1 MFNVTRK
8 GLWSHKRRLASTFLA
23 ITLGIAFL
31 SGTLVL
37 GDTMRATF
45 SDLFETGNAGTDAVV
60 RPATIVDDDDAGQR
74 QLLDLSLVDGI
85 RRVDG
90 VTEAEP
96 VVEGFGKLVGKNGKP
111 IGGNGPPTFAGN
123 WLGDSPLNSYR
134 LAEGRAPTGGHEVV
148 INRGA
153 AKLGDLKVGDATTI
167 LTPDPVTVTIVGLST
182 FGTVDSAGGVT
193 FAAFDLGT
201 AQDLLLHQSGKV
213 TSIAVRAAVGVSQD
227 AVVARIQP
235 VLPAGTTAITEHQL
249 TADQKESIN
258 RDFLDL
264 FTSFLLVFAG
274 IALIVATFSI
284 FNTFSII
291 VAQRSKESALLRAI
305 GASRRQVLASTVAE
319 AAVVGVAA
327 AVAGL
332 FSGLGVAALLKA
344 LFVGLGIDIPASGL
358 VFSSSTAVTSLV
370 VGIGVTLLAGIV
382 PAVKA
387 SRIPPIAALRDVA
400 MERTGASL
408 ARILAGGTLT
418 AAGVAIVLRAVL
430 GDGGNVL
437 GVAALGSLVLMVGVV
452 ALGPVVAGRAS
463 RVLGW
468 PIAHGRGVTGSLARE
483 NANRN
488 PRRTS
493 GTAAALMIGVGV
505 VTLFTVFATSATA
518 SVTDSVEKSF
528 AGDLVVTA
536 GGFGGESG
544 FSPNLATAI
553 GALPEVD
560 TSVGLGDGAA
570 KLDGKVHGLT
580 IGDPVALARVL
591 DLGVVDGSL
600 ASLGERDLAIDQR
613 FATEQ
618 GWRIGTVVPI
628 TFADGT
634 AQEFRVGAIY
644 AVGDLIGNVIMGR
657 AAWAPHAT
665 QAMDVAV
672 LAKLR
677 DGVAMADGRR
687 AVETAAAAY
696 PGTDVQDK
704 DQYVASVAA
713 GVNQSLALIYV
724 MLVLAIV
731 IALMGIA
738 NTLSL
743 SIHERT
749 RELGLLRAV
758 GQTRRQVRAMVRWES
773 VIMAIFGTLGGVGI
787 GVFLGWALVKA
798 AAGEGIGS
806 FSVAPVQ
813 LAVVCLLGGIAG
825 VVASVRPARRAARL
839 DVLTAIAAA

>member
-23 ITLGIAFL
+23 ITLGVAFL

-45 SDLFETGNAGTDAVV
+45 ADLFETGNAGTDAVV
-60 RPATIVDDDDAGQR
+60 RPATVVDDDDAGQR
-74 QLLDLSLVDGI
+74 QLLDVSLVESV
-85 RRVDG
+85 RHVDG
-90 VTEAEP
+90 VADAAP
-96 VVEGFGKLVGKNGKP
+96 MVEGFGKLVGKDGKT

-134 LAEGRAPTGGHEVV
+134 LAEGRAPSGDREVV

-153 AKLGDLKVGDATTI
+153 AKIGDLHVGDSTTI
-167 LTPDPVTVTIVGLST
+167 LMPDPVTVTIVGLST
-182 FGTVDSAGGVT
+182 FGSVDSAGGLT
-193 FAAFDLGT
+193 FAAFDLAG
-201 AQDLLLHQSGKV
+201 AQELVLHQPGKA
-213 TSIAVRAAVGVSQD
+213 TSIVVRGSDGVSQ
-227 AVVARIQP
+227 ASLVGRIQP
-235 VLPAGTTAITEHQL
+235 ILPTGTTAITEQQL

-274 IALIVATFSI
+274 IALLVATFSI

-305 GASRRQVLASTVAE
+305 GASRRQVLASTIAE
-319 AAVVGVAA
+319 AAIVGVAA

-332 FSGLGVAALLKA
+332 FSGLAVAALLKA

-358 VFSSSTAVTSLV
+358 VFSSGTVVTSLV

-408 ARILAGGTLT
+408 PRILAGGTLSVG
-418 AAGVAIVLRAVL
+418 GVAIVLRAVL
-430 GDGGNVL
+430 GHGDNVL
-437 GVAALGSLVLMVGVV
+437 GIAALGSLVLMVGVV
-452 ALGPVVAGRAS
+452 ALGPVVAGGAS
-463 RVLGW
+463 RILGW
-468 PIAHGRGVTGSLARE
+468 PIAHARGVTGALARE
-483 NANRN
+483 NAIRN

-518 SVTDSVEKSF
+518 SVTESVEKSF

-544 FSPNLATAI
+544 FSPNLATSIA
-553 GALPEVD
+553 ALPEVA

-570 KLDGKVHGLT
+570 KLDGAVHSLT
-580 IGDPVALARVL
+580 IGDPAALARVL

-600 ASLGERDLAIDQR
+600 ASMGEHDLAIDQR

-618 GWRIGTVVPI
+618 GWHVGTVVPI

-634 AQEFRVGAIY
+634 AQDFRVAAVY
-644 AVGDLIGNVIMGR
+644 SVGDLIGNVIMGR
-657 AAWAPHAT
+657 TAWAPHAT

-672 LAKLR
+672 LAKLA

-687 AVETAAAAY
+687 AVEAVAAAY
-696 PGTDVQDK
+696 PGIDVQDK
-704 DQYVASVAA
+704 DQYVQSVAA

-773 VIMAIFGTLGGVGI
+773 VIMAVFGTLGGVGI

-798 AAGEGIGS
+798 AGGEGIGT
-806 FSVAPVQ
+806 FSVAPTQ
-813 LAVVCLLGGIAG
+813 LVTVCLLGAIAG
-825 VVASVRPARRAARL
+825 VLSSVRPARRAARL